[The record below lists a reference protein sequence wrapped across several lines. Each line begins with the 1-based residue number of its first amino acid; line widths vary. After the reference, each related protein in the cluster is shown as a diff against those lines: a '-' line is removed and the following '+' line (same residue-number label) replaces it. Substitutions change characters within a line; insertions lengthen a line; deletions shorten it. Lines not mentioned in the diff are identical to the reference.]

1 MNLAALLKNNPAFA
15 RLAPDHLDALSS
27 AFLVT
32 RHPEGHVIARQG
44 ERGGEIFLVVEGE
57 VEVSRVHDNTRRTLA
72 TLTPGELF
80 GLVSL
85 VDHHPRAATCTAR
98 GPVAVASLPESA
110 ATLLF
115 RAHAPIA
122 CAFQKALA
130 AQLAHDFR
138 RLDAKLRALY
148 EERAKLAPT
157 PAASS

>member
-1 MNLAALLKNNPAFA
+1 MNLAALLQQNAAFA
-15 RLAPDHLDALSS
+15 RLAPDLLEALAS

-32 RHPEGHVIARQG
+32 QHPDGHVIARQG
-44 ERGGEIFLVVEGE
+44 ERGGEIFVVIEGE
-57 VEVSRVHDNTRRTLA
+57 VEVSRVHDSVRRTLV
-72 TLTPGELF
+72 TLTAGELF

-98 GPVAVASLPESA
+98 GPVTIASLPESA

-130 AQLAHDFR
+130 VQLAHDFR
-138 RLDAKLRALY
+138 RLDARLRALY
-148 EERAKLAPT
+148 DERAKLAPT
-157 PAASS
+157 PAPAS